1 MEATMRNQALKMT
14 DIFSDPRLGSINEL
28 ALKDQHELVEFMIKR
43 LTEAKSTLENM
54 GEETGSGERKPISA
68 PPELAPTKN
77 QFIELYGQEEFNKV
91 KRIGSP
97 RTKFFWF

>member
-1 MEATMRNQALKMT
+1 
-14 DIFSDPRLGSINEL
+14 
-28 ALKDQHELVEFMIKR
+28 
-43 LTEAKSTLENM
+43 M

-91 KRIGSP
+91 KRVGSP